1 MHSGNVFMS
10 DKHAALAGHIRRLC
24 SLGVEPR
31 LVIPHVI
38 EAARQIVGADWG
50 MFFYAD
56 ECHVLTDVYSEN
68 DAVYT
73 VLPAY
78 FANVHNTPQ
87 QEVLGV
93 TFSHA
98 MRRGR
103 GFDNSARHDGALL
116 SSAMYADLWQ
126 PVSMRHC
133 LELTATDGTR
143 GWGNLQLSR
152 SPGSPPFSDRNHRDL
167 EPFARHL
174 AHALSRP
181 VQAPLHEAEGS
192 LSAIV
197 VVDDAGRIL
206 LHNADSIRMLALA
219 TGEPLAFYRDDR
231 VPDWLAPLLTN
242 VSRIWRG
249 HPAPPAALERRTTA
263 GRFRFKAYRFADAG
277 AMRREFAIVIY
288 IEHFPPLELEIERLG
303 FRLGLT
309 ERQREL
315 CTQLVLGRSHGEIAR
330 CLALRDSTVVDHVRK
345 IYRKLDV
352 HNHDELRSVFRLG
365 ALG

>member
-1 MHSGNVFMS
+1 MS
-10 DKHAALAGHIRRLC
+10 DKHVALAGHIRRLC
-24 SLGVEPR
+24 SLGVDPR

-50 MFFYAD
+50 MFLFAD
-56 ECHVLTDVYSEN
+56 EHHALSDVYSQN
-68 DAVYT
+68 DTVYS

-78 FANVHNTPQ
+78 FSNARDTAQ
-87 QEVLGV
+87 QDVLGV
-93 TFSHA
+93 TFADA

-103 GFDNSARHDGALL
+103 GFGNSAHYDDALL
-116 SSAMYADLWQ
+116 ASAMYADLWQ

-133 LELTATDGTR
+133 LELTATDGAR
-143 GWGNLQLSR
+143 GWGSLQLSR
-152 SPGSPPFSDRNHRDL
+152 APGSRPFSEKNHRDL

-181 VQAPLHEAEGS
+181 VRPPLHEAESS

-197 VVDDAGRIL
+197 VVDDAGRFL
-206 LHNADSIRMLALA
+206 LHNTDSVRMLALA
-219 TGEPLAFYRDDR
+219 ADQPLAFARQDR
-231 VPDWLAPLLTN
+231 LQDWLAPLLSN
-242 VSRIWRG
+242 VDRIWRG
-249 HPAPPAALERRTTA
+249 HPAPPAMLERHTAA
-263 GRFRFKAYRFADAG
+263 GRFRFKAYRFANADA
-277 AMRREFAIVIY
+277 MQREFAIVIY

-315 CTQLVLGRSHGEIAR
+315 CTQLVLGRSHSEIAR
-330 CLALRDSTVVDHVRK
+330 GLALRDSTVVDHVRK

-352 HNHDELRSVFRLG
+352 HNHDELRNLFRAG
-365 ALG
+365 TQG